1 MARKASV
8 ESPMDITEDKRKNE
22 VELTAIKRA
31 MRNTRWWKV
40 FITVFMIAGI
50 VAPVIS
56 IRAIST
62 LQDMG
67 SMLSAKYKEISVD
80 KPGKQAALASVNKW
94 LDTNKGPFRYGT
106 TNLLWDS
113 ATKVGSSD
121 EDTGTGK
128 EHTDW
133 WSHQFSLT
141 DLSDGSTRDVTQ
153 LISWKNNVAT
163 AVGDP
168 TVLPLKASGAGGAQS
183 YTPSGYSRID
193 QAASFQN
200 VVNAWAKAYIGK
212 DSNAFTVLVGDPNSE
227 HAYQPAAIGT
237 FKNVSINWLVECDKN
252 GQSVPKEQ
260 SSDTPPY
267 AAASISI
274 TFEPYA
280 AMQDSS
286 DKGSDTSSSDNT
298 GGSTV
303 KTNITVLVK
312 NPTSGNAKIID
323 WGADGSVRTLSPYA
337 NALSKSDVTST
348 TRPAAPI
355 PPGPHRR
362 TSSLMIPLPTVPR
375 HHRATARRTTPQ
387 TAHRRTVRH
396 PTARTTKETIMANDK
411 KPELP
416 PFAEF
421 VNSNADLFGAIIVI
435 LFGIAVVWTIISG
448 LF

>member
-31 MRNTRWWKV
+31 MRKHPLV
-40 FITVFMIAGI
+40 ESFITVFMIAGI

-56 IRAIST
+56 IHAIST

-128 EHTDW
+128 GTYRLVE
-133 WSHQFSLT
+133 
-141 DLSDGSTRDVTQ
+141 
-153 LISWKNNVAT
+153 
-163 AVGDP
+163 P
-168 TVLPLKASGAGGAQS
+168 PVLPDRPVRRIHPRRNPAHFSGRTTWPPPWRANSAAVES
-183 YTPSGYSRID
+183 KRRWRSLNPYTPSGYSRID
-193 QAASFQN
+193 QASSFQN

-212 DSNAFTVLVGDPNSE
+212 EQQRVHRAGRGSE
-227 HAYQPAAIGT
+227 QRARLPASSHRNIQ
-237 FKNVSINWLVECDKN
+237 NVSINWLVECDKN

-274 TFEPYA
+274 T
-280 AMQDSS
+280 S
-286 DKGSDTSSSDNT
+286 G
-298 GGSTV
+298 TV
-303 KTNITVLVK
+303 CR
-312 NPTSGNAKIID
+312 D
-323 WGADGSVRTLSPYA
+323 
-337 NALSKSDVTST
+337 
-348 TRPAAPI
+348 
-355 PPGPHRR
+355 
-362 TSSLMIPLPTVPR
+362 
-375 HHRATARRTTPQ
+375 ARQFR
-387 TAHRRTVRH
+387 
-396 PTARTTKETIMANDK
+396 
-411 KPELP
+411 
-416 PFAEF
+416 
-421 VNSNADLFGAIIVI
+421 
-435 LFGIAVVWTIISG
+435 
-448 LF
+448 

>member
-1 MARKASV
+1 
-8 ESPMDITEDKRKNE
+8 MDITEDKRKNE

-163 AVGDP
+163 AVGEP

-193 QAASFQN
+193 QASSFQN

-227 HAYQPAAIGT
+227 HAYQPAVIGT

-323 WGADGSVRTLSPYA
+323 WGADGSVRTLRPYA
-337 NALSKSDVTST
+337 NALNKSDVTSANSDDET
-348 TRPAAPI
+348 
-355 PPGPHRR
+355 GN
-362 TSSLMIPLPTVPR
+362 TSSDNASDGTSSDG
-375 HHRATARRTTPQ
+375 TASDSQ
-387 TAHRRTVRH
+387 
-396 PTARTTKETIMANDK
+396 N
-411 KPELP
+411 
-416 PFAEF
+416 
-421 VNSNADLFGAIIVI
+421 NGQNN
-435 LFGIAVVWTIISG
+435 
-448 LF
+448 

>member
-163 AVGDP
+163 AVGEP

-193 QAASFQN
+193 QASSFQN

-337 NALSKSDVTST
+337 NALSKSDVTSANSDDETGGTDSAGT
-348 TRPAAPI
+348 TSQDIQSDDSTADGSKASS
-355 PPGPHRR
+355 GNGTSDNTSDG
-362 TSSLMIPLPTVPR
+362 TSSDG
-375 HHRATARRTTPQ
+375 TASDSQ
-387 TAHRRTVRH
+387 
-396 PTARTTKETIMANDK
+396 N
-411 KPELP
+411 
-416 PFAEF
+416 
-421 VNSNADLFGAIIVI
+421 N
-435 LFGIAVVWTIISG
+435 
-448 LF
+448 

>member
-56 IRAIST
+56 IHAIST

-252 GQSVPKEQ
+252 GQSVPMTRLPMLRRR
-260 SSDTPPY
+260 S
-267 AAASISI
+267 ASHSNRM
-274 TFEPYA
+274 PRC
-280 AMQDSS
+280 
-286 DKGSDTSSSDNT
+286 K
-298 GGSTV
+298 TV
-303 KTNITVLVK
+303 PIREATRHL
-312 NPTSGNAKIID
+312 
-323 WGADGSVRTLSPYA
+323 RT
-337 NALSKSDVTST
+337 T
-348 TRPAAPI
+348 PAARPS
-355 PPGPHRR
+355 RR
-362 TSSLMIPLPTVPR
+362 TSPYWSRTLHPVT
-375 HHRATARRTTPQ
+375 RRSSTGE
-387 TAHRRTVRH
+387 R
-396 PTARTTKETIMANDK
+396 MA
-411 KPELP
+411 
-416 PFAEF
+416 A
-421 VNSNADLFGAIIVI
+421 
-435 LFGIAVVWTIISG
+435 SG
-448 LF
+448 R

>member
-1 MARKASV
+1 
-8 ESPMDITEDKRKNE
+8 MDITEDKRKNE

-56 IRAIST
+56 IHAIST

-163 AVGDP
+163 AVGEP

-193 QAASFQN
+193 QASSFQN

-337 NALSKSDVTST
+337 NALSKSDVTSASSDDET
-348 TRPAAPI
+348 GAPI

-396 PTARTTKETIMANDK
+396 PTAKTTKETIMANDK

>member
-1 MARKASV
+1 M
-8 ESPMDITEDKRKNE
+8 EP
-22 VELTAIKRA
+22 
-31 MRNTRWWKV
+31 
-40 FITVFMIAGI
+40 
-50 VAPVIS
+50 PV
-56 IRAIST
+56 
-62 LQDMG
+62 
-67 SMLSAKYKEISVD
+67 
-80 KPGKQAALASVNKW
+80 
-94 LDTNKGPFRYGT
+94 
-106 TNLLWDS
+106 
-113 ATKVGSSD
+113 
-121 EDTGTGK
+121 
-128 EHTDW
+128 
-133 WSHQFSLT
+133 SLT

-163 AVGDP
+163 AVGEP

-193 QAASFQN
+193 QASSFQN

-274 TFEPYA
+274 TFEPYT

-323 WGADGSVRTLSPYA
+323 WGADGSVRTLSPM
-337 NALSKSDVTST
+337 
-348 TRPAAPI
+348 
-355 PPGPHRR
+355 R
-362 TSSLMIPLPTVPR
+362 T
-375 HHRATARRTTPQ
+375 H
-387 TAHRRTVRH
+387 
-396 PTARTTKETIMANDK
+396 
-411 KPELP
+411 
-416 PFAEF
+416 
-421 VNSNADLFGAIIVI
+421 
-435 LFGIAVVWTIISG
+435 
-448 LF
+448 

>member
-193 QAASFQN
+193 QASFQN

-337 NALSKSDVTST
+337 NALSKSDVTSANSDDET
-348 TRPAAPI
+348 
-355 PPGPHRR
+355 GN
-362 TSSLMIPLPTVPR
+362 TSSDNASDGTSSDG
-375 HHRATARRTTPQ
+375 TASDSQ
-387 TAHRRTVRH
+387 
-396 PTARTTKETIMANDK
+396 N
-411 KPELP
+411 
-416 PFAEF
+416 
-421 VNSNADLFGAIIVI
+421 NGQNN
-435 LFGIAVVWTIISG
+435 
-448 LF
+448 

>member
-56 IRAIST
+56 IHAIST

-141 DLSDGSTRDVTQ
+141 DLSDGSTPRRNPAHFMEEQRGHRRGRANSAAVESKRRWWSPILYAIRILSHRPGVQ
-153 LISWKNNVAT
+153 LPERRQRLGESLHRERQQRVHRAGRGIRT
-163 AVGDP
+163 ASTP
-168 TVLPLKASGAGGAQS
+168 TSQQP
-183 YTPSGYSRID
+183 
-193 QAASFQN
+193 
-200 VVNAWAKAYIGK
+200 
-212 DSNAFTVLVGDPNSE
+212 SE
-227 HAYQPAAIGT
+227 H
-237 FKNVSINWLVECDKN
+237 S
-252 GQSVPKEQ
+252 
-260 SSDTPPY
+260 
-267 AAASISI
+267 
-274 TFEPYA
+274 
-280 AMQDSS
+280 
-286 DKGSDTSSSDNT
+286 
-298 GGSTV
+298 
-303 KTNITVLVK
+303 KT
-312 NPTSGNAKIID
+312 
-323 WGADGSVRTLSPYA
+323 
-337 NALSKSDVTST
+337 
-348 TRPAAPI
+348 
-355 PPGPHRR
+355 
-362 TSSLMIPLPTVPR
+362 
-375 HHRATARRTTPQ
+375 
-387 TAHRRTVRH
+387 
-396 PTARTTKETIMANDK
+396 
-411 KPELP
+411 
-416 PFAEF
+416 
-421 VNSNADLFGAIIVI
+421 
-435 LFGIAVVWTIISG
+435 
-448 LF
+448 

>member
-1 MARKASV
+1 
-8 ESPMDITEDKRKNE
+8 MDITEDKRKNE

-56 IRAIST
+56 IHAIST

-163 AVGDP
+163 AC
-168 TVLPLKASGAGGAQS
+168 LL
-183 YTPSGYSRID
+183 
-193 QAASFQN
+193 
-200 VVNAWAKAYIGK
+200 
-212 DSNAFTVLVGDPNSE
+212 
-227 HAYQPAAIGT
+227 
-237 FKNVSINWLVECDKN
+237 
-252 GQSVPKEQ
+252 
-260 SSDTPPY
+260 
-267 AAASISI
+267 
-274 TFEPYA
+274 
-280 AMQDSS
+280 
-286 DKGSDTSSSDNT
+286 
-298 GGSTV
+298 
-303 KTNITVLVK
+303 
-312 NPTSGNAKIID
+312 
-323 WGADGSVRTLSPYA
+323 
-337 NALSKSDVTST
+337 
-348 TRPAAPI
+348 
-355 PPGPHRR
+355 
-362 TSSLMIPLPTVPR
+362 
-375 HHRATARRTTPQ
+375 
-387 TAHRRTVRH
+387 
-396 PTARTTKETIMANDK
+396 
-411 KPELP
+411 
-416 PFAEF
+416 
-421 VNSNADLFGAIIVI
+421 
-435 LFGIAVVWTIISG
+435 
-448 LF
+448 

>member
-1 MARKASV
+1 M
-8 ESPMDITEDKRKNE
+8 
-22 VELTAIKRA
+22 
-31 MRNTRWWKV
+31 
-40 FITVFMIAGI
+40 
-50 VAPVIS
+50 
-56 IRAIST
+56 
-62 LQDMG
+62 
-67 SMLSAKYKEISVD
+67 
-80 KPGKQAALASVNKW
+80 
-94 LDTNKGPFRYGT
+94 
-106 TNLLWDS
+106 
-113 ATKVGSSD
+113 
-121 EDTGTGK
+121 
-128 EHTDW
+128 
-133 WSHQFSLT
+133 
-141 DLSDGSTRDVTQ
+141 
-153 LISWKNNVAT
+153 AT
-163 AVGDP
+163 AVGEP

-193 QAASFQN
+193 QASSFQN

-337 NALSKSDVTST
+337 NALSKSDVTPT

-362 TSSLMIPLPTVPR
+362 TPSPTIPLPTVPR

-396 PTARTTKETIMANDK
+396 PTAKTTKETIMANDK

>member
-168 TVLPLKASGAGGAQS
+168 TVLPLKASGAGGAHS
-183 YTPSGYSRID
+183 YTPSG
-193 QAASFQN
+193 
-200 VVNAWAKAYIGK
+200 
-212 DSNAFTVLVGDPNSE
+212 
-227 HAYQPAAIGT
+227 
-237 FKNVSINWLVECDKN
+237 
-252 GQSVPKEQ
+252 
-260 SSDTPPY
+260 
-267 AAASISI
+267 
-274 TFEPYA
+274 
-280 AMQDSS
+280 
-286 DKGSDTSSSDNT
+286 
-298 GGSTV
+298 
-303 KTNITVLVK
+303 
-312 NPTSGNAKIID
+312 
-323 WGADGSVRTLSPYA
+323 
-337 NALSKSDVTST
+337 
-348 TRPAAPI
+348 
-355 PPGPHRR
+355 
-362 TSSLMIPLPTVPR
+362 
-375 HHRATARRTTPQ
+375 
-387 TAHRRTVRH
+387 
-396 PTARTTKETIMANDK
+396 
-411 KPELP
+411 
-416 PFAEF
+416 
-421 VNSNADLFGAIIVI
+421 
-435 LFGIAVVWTIISG
+435 
-448 LF
+448 